1 MVGMGKLLVNFSK
14 YCKYKRK
21 DGIKFMIKTMIVFG
35 TRPEAIK
42 MAPLIKELQNDSNFD
57 VRVCVTAQHRQ
68 MLDQVLEI
76 FDIKPDYDLNIMKH
90 NQSLYSVTADVILK
104 FEEVLKKEK
113 PDIVLVHGDTTTTF
127 ASALSAFYYRTKIG
141 HVEAGLRTFN
151 KYSPFPEEMNRKLT
165 AALCDVHFAP
175 TKRAKLNLLKEG
187 IKEEDIF
194 VTGNTVI
201 DTLKYTV
208 QKDYKFREPILNRID
223 YTKKVITLTAHRREN
238 FGKPLEN
245 IFEAV
250 ANLADQFDDVLF
262 VYPVHLNPNV
272 RDAAER
278 ILRNH
283 PRIILIDPVDV
294 DDMHNLIAR
303 SYLVLTDS
311 GGLQEEAPSLGKP
324 VVVLRDT
331 TERPE
336 AVLANT
342 VKVAGT
348 DKHNIVDVVKRLL
361 TDEEEYSKMAHAINP
376 YGDGFASRRIKDA
389 LLYYFGYRKEKPEE
403 FKGSDLYV

>member
-1 MVGMGKLLVNFSK
+1 
-14 YCKYKRK
+14 
-21 DGIKFMIKTMIVFG
+21 MIKTLIVFG

-42 MAPLIKELQNDSNFD
+42 MAPLIKELQSDSHFD

-68 MLDQVLEI
+68 MLDQVLDI
-76 FDIKPDYDLNIMKH
+76 FKISPDYDLNIMKH
-90 NQSLYSVTADVILK
+90 NQSLYSLTADVIIK

-127 ASALSAFYYRTKIG
+127 ASALSSFYFKTKVG
-141 HVEAGLRTFN
+141 HVEAGLRTYN
-151 KYSPFPEEMNRKLT
+151 KFSPFPEEMNRKLT
-165 AALCDVHFAP
+165 AALCDIHFAP
-175 TKRAKLNLLKEG
+175 TRRAKLNLLNEG
-187 IKEEDIF
+187 VEEKDIF

-208 QKDYKFREPILNRID
+208 KQDYKFREPILNEID
-223 YTKKVITLTAHRREN
+223 YTKRVITLTAHRREN

-250 ANLADQFDDVLF
+250 LHLADSFDDILF

-272 RDAAER
+272 KDVAER
-278 ILRNH
+278 ILKGH
-283 PRIILIDPVDV
+283 PRIILTGPIDV
-294 DDMHNLIAR
+294 DDMHNLMAR

-324 VVVLRDT
+324 VVVLRGT

-348 DKHNIVDVVKRLL
+348 EKEKIIEIVEKLLIDK
-361 TDEEEYSKMAHAINP
+361 EEYSKMAHAVNP

-389 LLYYFGYRKEKPEE
+389 LLYYFGYKKEKPEE
-403 FKGSDLYV
+403 FKGSDMYV

>member
-1 MVGMGKLLVNFSK
+1 MV
-14 YCKYKRK
+14 
-21 DGIKFMIKTMIVFG
+21 KTLIVFG

-42 MAPLIKELQNDSNFD
+42 MAPLIKELQSDSHFE

-68 MLDQVLEI
+68 MLDQVLDI
-76 FDIKPDYDLNIMKH
+76 FKINPDYDLNIMKQ
-90 NQSLYSVTADVILK
+90 NQSLYSLTADVIIK

-127 ASALSAFYYRTKIG
+127 ASALSSFYFKTKVG
-141 HVEAGLRTFN
+141 HVEAGLRTYN
-151 KYSPFPEEMNRKLT
+151 KFSPFPEEMNRKLT
-165 AALCDVHFAP
+165 AVLCDIHFAP
-175 TKRAKLNLLKEG
+175 TRRAKLNLLNEG
-187 IKEEDIF
+187 VEEKDIF

-208 QKDYKFREPILNRID
+208 KQNYKFREPILNEID
-223 YTKKVITLTAHRREN
+223 YTKRIITLTAHRREN

-250 ANLADQFDDVLF
+250 LHLTDSFDDILF

-272 RDAAER
+272 KDVAER
-278 ILRNH
+278 VLKGH
-283 PRIILIDPVDV
+283 PRIILTGPIDV
-294 DDMHNLIAR
+294 DDMHNLMAR

-348 DKHNIVDVVKRLL
+348 DKERIIEIVEKLL
-361 TDEEEYSKMAHAINP
+361 TDKEEYSKMAHAVNP

-389 LLYYFGYRKEKPEE
+389 LLYYFGYKKETPEE
-403 FKGSDLYV
+403 FKGSDMYVQKLYRRVLKAD

>member
-1 MVGMGKLLVNFSK
+1 
-14 YCKYKRK
+14 
-21 DGIKFMIKTMIVFG
+21 MIKTLIVFG

-42 MAPLIKELQNDSNFD
+42 MAPLIKELQSDSHFD

-68 MLDQVLEI
+68 MLDQVLDI
-76 FDIKPDYDLNIMKH
+76 FKINPDYDLNIMKH
-90 NQSLYSVTADVILK
+90 NQSLYSLTADVIIK

-127 ASALSAFYYRTKIG
+127 ASALSSFYFKTKVG
-141 HVEAGLRTFN
+141 HVEAGLRTYN
-151 KYSPFPEEMNRKLT
+151 KFSPFPEEMNRKLT
-165 AALCDVHFAP
+165 AALCDIHFAP
-175 TKRAKLNLLKEG
+175 TRRAKLNLLNEG
-187 IKEEDIF
+187 VEEKDIF

-208 QKDYKFREPILNRID
+208 KQDYKFREPILNEID
-223 YTKKVITLTAHRREN
+223 YTKRVITLTAHRREN

-250 ANLADQFDDVLF
+250 LHLADSFDDILF

-272 RDAAER
+272 KDVAER
-278 ILRNH
+278 ILKGH
-283 PRIILIDPVDV
+283 PRIILTGPIDV
-294 DDMHNLIAR
+294 DDMHNLMAR

-324 VVVLRDT
+324 VVVLRGT

-348 DKHNIVDVVKRLL
+348 EKEKIIEIVEKLLIDK
-361 TDEEEYSKMAHAINP
+361 EEYSKMAHAVNP

-389 LLYYFGYRKEKPEE
+389 LLYYFGYKKEKPEE
-403 FKGSDLYV
+403 FKGSDMYV

>member
-1 MVGMGKLLVNFSK
+1 
-14 YCKYKRK
+14 
-21 DGIKFMIKTMIVFG
+21 MIKTLIVFG

-42 MAPLIKELQNDSNFD
+42 MAPLIKELQSDSHFE

-68 MLDQVLEI
+68 MLDQVLDI
-76 FDIKPDYDLNIMKH
+76 FKINPDYDLNIMKH
-90 NQSLYSVTADVILK
+90 NQSLYSLTADVIIK

-127 ASALSAFYYRTKIG
+127 ASALSAFYFKTKVG
-141 HVEAGLRTFN
+141 HVEAGLRTYN
-151 KYSPFPEEMNRKLT
+151 KFSPFPEEMNRKLT
-165 AALCDVHFAP
+165 AVLCDIHFAP
-175 TKRAKLNLLKEG
+175 TKRAKLNLLNEG
-187 IKEEDIF
+187 VEEKDIF

-208 QKDYKFREPILNRID
+208 KQNYKFREPILNEID
-223 YTKKVITLTAHRREN
+223 YTKRVITLTAHRREN

-250 ANLADQFDDVLF
+250 LHLTDSFDDILF

-272 RDAAER
+272 KDVAER
-278 ILRNH
+278 ILKGH
-283 PRIILIDPVDV
+283 PRIILTGPIDV
-294 DDMHNLIAR
+294 DDMHNLMAR

-348 DKHNIVDVVKRLL
+348 EKEKIIEIVEKLLIDK
-361 TDEEEYSKMAHAINP
+361 EEYAKMAHAVNP

-389 LLYYFGYRKEKPEE
+389 LLYYFGYKKETPEE
-403 FKGSDLYV
+403 FKGSDMYVQKLYRRV